1 MTTIILRS
9 LQELEQTID
18 LAVSEV
24 VQHQQTIWK
33 RFKDIGLALAEI
45 RERALWTRTEHK
57 TWEAYLQARFA
68 FGTDRAAQIMRAAEA
83 GEEFSIQL
91 AELNRAALDEADK
104 EDALGQVAKA
114 KLPMPTNERQ
124 IRQLLAAP
132 ADLRVKVWAATV
144 KVAAEEGKRPSAEIV
159 RQVTVAIMA
168 RREVDPHKVEQERLE
183 RVIRSAWT
191 RLDKNRRKRLYGIL
205 GAEA

>member
-168 RREVDPHKVEQERLE
+168 RRDVDPHKVEQERLE

>member
-33 RFKDIGLALAEI
+33 RFKDIGLALAES